1 MSERKFDYAIHS
13 NLPGNPESPA
23 SLGAKFV
30 GTLDA
35 LTNIDPSIF
44 TNWEIMDFPA
54 QDSAPLAAVRSHIGA
69 MIEKNV
75 DRNQLGE
82 AAPSHGYHVVAFT
95 GNVSKSRHIN
105 LRINAGGKINSGIW
119 LETGYWRVAADPD
132 IVTYRIFKSALLAIE
147 AFWPSAWAN
156 AYVRRVGHVAV
167 PIDDV
172 GAGGVQAVRIDSPR
186 QVPTD
191 PSFPKGFHIPWL
203 AYLSAKLAA
212 DLKLAPEILTERT
225 PDGGLLM
232 TATEDRIDPDNPEH
246 LRRARVLAETMIAC
260 TRRSSD

>member
-1 MSERKFDYAIHS
+1 MSERQFDYAIHS
-13 NLPGNPESPA
+13 KLPGNPETPA

-44 TNWEIMDFPA
+44 INWEVMDFPA
-54 QDSAPLAAVRSHIGA
+54 KDSAPLAAVRSQIGA
-69 MIEKNV
+69 LIEKNV
-75 DRNQLGE
+75 DRDQLGE
-82 AAPSHGYHVVAFT
+82 AAPNYGYHAVAFT
-95 GNVSKSRHIN
+95 GNVGKSRHIN
-105 LRINAGGKINSGIW
+105 LRINAGGKNSSGIW
-119 LETGYWRVAADPD
+119 LETGSWRVAADPA
-132 IVTYRIFKSALLAIE
+132 IVTYRIFKSVLLAIE

-156 AYVRRVGHVAV
+156 AFVRRAGHVAV
-167 PIDDV
+167 PIDV
-172 GAGGVQAVRIDSPR
+172 AVGGVQPVRIDSLR

-203 AYLSAKLAA
+203 AYLSAKLAG

-246 LRRARVLAETMIAC
+246 LRRARIIAETMIAC